1 MTRRQATIEIWLKLH
16 RPGKINNK
24 GGIPLELST
33 VHGSAIHGSA
43 LQSIYMVE
51 DMVGTC
57 VKT

>member
-16 RPGKINNK
+16 RPGKVNNK
-24 GGIPLELST
+24 GCILPESST

-51 DMVGTC
+51 DMVGTY